1 MARFDIFAGVKTL
14 KLDTIGYKKTLIC
27 ENEIEADY
35 IAEFL
40 AREDYERY
48 AGEFGLLTWGQI
60 RENLKNQG
68 KNYDDDTVDEYY
80 LEEMEDKTL
89 YFARKIENNA

>member
-1 MARFDIFAGVKTL
+1 M
-14 KLDTIGYKKTLIC
+14 KL
-27 ENEIEADY
+27 
-35 IAEFL
+35 
-40 AREDYERY
+40 R
-48 AGEFGLLTWGQI
+48 QI